1 MKTFFKLFLVAI
13 LLGGW
18 LLASDRCIWSARQGS
33 FAGIPRTE
41 WARPIRP
48 DHQRTAWP
56 GGTPTPTPRIGPHR
70 SGHACGPRPADEGIR
85 PKGFLISHIT
95 ETGLADAGKATAAPG
110 EVVIKPAPAPRG
122 YKQDKSI
129 FEFPDK
135 K

>member
-18 LLASDRCIWSARQGS
+18 LLASRSLYLVRGPGK

-41 WARPIRP
+41 WAGRFALITK
-48 DHQRTAWP
+48 DCMAWRDTYADTSHW
-56 GGTPTPTPRIGPHR
+56 TPTDLATHAAVVQRIKE
-70 SGHACGPRPADEGIR
+70 SGRKD
-85 PKGFLISHIT
+85 LISHIT

-110 EVVIKPAPAPRG
+110 EVVIKPAPAPVDT
-122 YKQDKSI
+122 KQDKSI